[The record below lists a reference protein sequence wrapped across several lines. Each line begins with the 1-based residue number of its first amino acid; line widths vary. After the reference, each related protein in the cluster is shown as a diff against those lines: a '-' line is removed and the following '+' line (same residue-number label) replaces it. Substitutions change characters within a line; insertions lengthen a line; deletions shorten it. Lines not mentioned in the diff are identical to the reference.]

1 MGTMVVTGGHT
12 GLGFETSTKLASK
25 GQNLVLAGRNPPAV
39 EAAAEHLRERFGVQ
53 VTTVKLDVSSLA
65 SVRQAVAHIKRLVS
79 AGTLGSID
87 ALLCNAGAQFRGPI
101 EYSTDGFELTFA
113 TNYLGH
119 FLLVNLLLDTLAE
132 NARIVFTAS
141 GTHDPETMDGKM
153 VGKAIAADAFALANE
168 GRQGDKVQSGGVHYS
183 TSKLCVLLFA
193 YELNRRLA
201 QSRSTLTSIAF
212 DPGLIPETG
221 LARTAPAFAVSL
233 LRTNGIK
240 WLLRKLG
247 VTMGS
252 VSFSGDALA
261 RIAIDAQYA
270 RASGQYLQSKDN
282 TLLPAQSSKASY
294 DEQSAAK
301 LWDDSVTLVKLQAA
315 EMPRAIQ

>member
-1 MGTMVVTGGHT
+1 MGTTVITGGHT
-12 GLGFETSTKLASK
+12 GLGFETAKKLASK
-25 GQNLVLAGRNPPAV
+25 GQNLVLAGRNPTAV
-39 EAAAEHLRERFGVQ
+39 EASAERLRERFGAQ
-53 VTTVKLDVSSLA
+53 VTTVELDVSSLA

-79 AGTLGSID
+79 AGTIGNID

-101 EYSTDGFELTFA
+101 AYSTDGFELTFA

-119 FLLVNLLLDTLAE
+119 FLFVNLLLDTLAE
-132 NARIVFTAS
+132 DARIVFTAS
-141 GTHDPETMDGKM
+141 GTHDPDTMDGKM
-153 VGKAIAADAFALANE
+153 VGKAIAADAVALAND
-168 GRQGDKVQSGGVHYS
+168 GRGGKKASSGGVHYS

-193 YELNRRLA
+193 YELSRRLA
-201 QSRSTLTSIAF
+201 QHSSNVKSIAF

-233 LRTNGIK
+233 LRTSGMK
-240 WLLRKLG
+240 WLLRKLS

-252 VSFSGDALA
+252 IPFSGDALA
-261 RIAIDAQYA
+261 RIAVEAQYA
-270 RASGQYLQSKDN
+270 HASGQYLQSKDN

-294 DEQSAAK
+294 DKQTAAK
-301 LWDDSVTLVKLQAA
+301 LWEDSAMLVKLQAA